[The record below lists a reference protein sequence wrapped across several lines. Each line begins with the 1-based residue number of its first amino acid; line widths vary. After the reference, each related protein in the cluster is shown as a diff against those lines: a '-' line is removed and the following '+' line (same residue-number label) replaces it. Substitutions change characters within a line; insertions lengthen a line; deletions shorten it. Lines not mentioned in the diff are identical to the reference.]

1 MSKNSYFYD
10 MLEKAEALHGEY
22 VIDGVREELSPAR
35 MLNSLC
41 SAPQAAEFPAD
52 PIIDETPE
60 PAAARLLEF
69 DDAQIGTYLAKV
81 MALGPRNHAFPM
93 AFSAPYTRLLIAQ
106 ALIDTLWKRGHFRL
120 GDLALSMEWKWNSD
134 ALGNMAAF
142 YRSAQSAADYIDSLG
157 LRLSHYSYQPSKTSH
172 IEIST
177 PLFRSLGEDDDPLE
191 KLPFHSGNPWLSGSR
206 EQPNTLVHDP
216 KSWIIYIP
224 FESCDYRLGGS
235 ALAQTLDF
243 AGGTAPE
250 ISDADYFL
258 DCYEVIRELV
268 EDGILLAGET
278 VGAGG
283 LMAALRKMCGFRTGA
298 EIDLG
303 DLMRATGEKDRTRLL
318 FSEVPGALIQLR
330 DSDYDYLDAELL
342 LQDVS
347 YYPLGHVRPGG
358 GIDVLSSEKNGLQT
372 ILESLIQKSSEGED

>member
-1 MSKNSYFYD
+1 MK
-10 MLEKAEALHGEY
+10 EKAEALHGEY

-35 MLNSLC
+35 MLNSVC
-41 SAPQAAEFPAD
+41 SAPQAAVEFAAD

-60 PAAARLLEF
+60 PGAARLLEF
-69 DDAQIGTYLAKV
+69 DDAQIGNYLAKV
-81 MALGPRNHAFPM
+81 MELGPRYHAFPM

-106 ALIDTLWKRGHFRL
+106 TLIDTLWKRGHFRL

-157 LRLSHYSYQPSKTSH
+157 LRLSHYTYQPSKTSH

-177 PLFRSLGEDDDPLE
+177 PLFRSLGEEDDPLE

-206 EQPNTLVHDP
+206 EQPNTLVQDP

-224 FESCDYRLGGS
+224 FESCAYRLGGS

-243 AGGTAPE
+243 AGGTAPD
-250 ISDADYFL
+250 IADADYFI

-268 EDGILLAGET
+268 EDGILLSGET

-283 LMAALRKMCGFRTGA
+283 LMAALRKMCGSSRTGA

-303 DLMRATGEKDRTRLL
+303 DLARATGEKGRTRLL
-318 FSEVPGALIQLR
+318 FSEVPGAIVQLR
-330 DSDYDYLDAELL
+330 DSDYDYLDAELI
-342 LQDVS
+342 LQDVAFF
-347 YYPLGHVRPGG
+347 PLGNPVPG
-358 GIDVLSSEKNGLQT
+358 SSEICVDTSAKSGIQT
-372 ILESLIQKSSEGED
+372 ILESLIQNAEGED